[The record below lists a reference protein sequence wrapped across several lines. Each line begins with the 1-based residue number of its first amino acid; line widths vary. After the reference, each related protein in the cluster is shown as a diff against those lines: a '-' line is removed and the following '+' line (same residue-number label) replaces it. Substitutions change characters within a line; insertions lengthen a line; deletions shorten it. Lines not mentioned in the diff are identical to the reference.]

1 MRLAS
6 TGNPQCDPGTEKA
19 VDAGAAGL
27 KNFLPV
33 PPMQAIH
40 AMQKG
45 APKRPVLQG
54 NVQFVA
60 NLRHAAL
67 RGLKKEKIL
76 R

>member
-27 KNFLPV
+27 KNVLPV
-33 PPMQAIH
+33 PSMQAIH
-40 AMQKG
+40 TMQKG
-45 APKRPVLQG
+45 ASKRPVLQG
-54 NVQFVA
+54 NVKFAA
-60 NLRHAAL
+60 NLRHPVL
-67 RGLKKEKIL
+67 RGLEKEKIL